1 MNVRLAT
8 IGKPVIPETEFVA
21 FGHVR
26 LDLRIL
32 AFLPALRLQRIGR
45 KVRPHPRDEGD
56 PSSIG
61 EPFGRGAPG
70 CNVSESLRF
79 TAVRRDQIE
88 LGLVVV
94 LALRRERDPFA
105 VGRPLGIAV
114 LVACCQQT
122 RTIGAPRCSKPRR
135 KQPERGA
142 AFVLLH
148 VEARDGAAGPCAIG
162 RQRRRTDASYRPECF
177 DCKRRLALRRAAG
190 RVAGGAGHRGVLV
203 QWRFAILQ
211 GDLRS
216 AARRG
221 QETRAGHSRRTK
233 D

>member
-135 KQPERGA
+135 KQPEFFSMSKRVTA
-142 AFVLLH
+142 LH
-148 VEARDGAAGPCAIG
+148 AHAPSGDSVGVPM
-162 RQRRRTDASYRPECF
+162 RRIAQSASTVSGG
-177 DCKRRLALRRAAG
+177 LRFAVR
-190 RVAGGAGHRGVLV
+190 RVAPREERGIVV
-203 QWRFAILQ
+203 
-211 GDLRS
+211 S
-216 AARRG
+216 
-221 QETRAGHSRRTK
+221 
-233 D
+233 